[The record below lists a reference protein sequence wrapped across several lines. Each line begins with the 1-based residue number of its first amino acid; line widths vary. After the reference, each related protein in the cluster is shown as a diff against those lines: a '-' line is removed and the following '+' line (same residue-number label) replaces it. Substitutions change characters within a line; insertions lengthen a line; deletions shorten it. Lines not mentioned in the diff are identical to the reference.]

1 MIDQP
6 SSPYSTRGPAL
17 PKADSP
23 PPVDNV
29 KIGASGGLRQWLLD
43 NHTSFAVSS
52 YQSGRLVL
60 VGAMENGTV
69 SIHQQRYDRV
79 MGLCWASD
87 RLYLASQ
94 QYVWR
99 LENVRRAEQLPQS
112 SFDTVLVP
120 RDAQTTGNIDV
131 HEMAV
136 DGAGRLI
143 IVNTLYSCLATLDP
157 THSFR
162 PIWKP
167 SFISQLAPED
177 RCHLNGL
184 GMVDGRPKY
193 VTAVS
198 QTDVADGWHG
208 RPLPKGVVIDVET
221 DRVVTDQVY
230 MPHSPRA
237 VNGRIYA
244 LDSGRGFLV
253 EIDPE
258 SGKLSDVAFCP
269 GFARGLAIHGD
280 YALVTV
286 SKPRHGGFA
295 DLPIERE
302 MEVRLAT
309 PMCGVLIIDLKNG
322 DIVEWVKFEGDVTE
336 LFTVEL
342 MPGVVCPMSLGLGT
356 PEFDNAVTFD
366 PAISPL

>member
-1 MIDQP
+1 
-6 SSPYSTRGPAL
+6 
-17 PKADSP
+17 
-23 PPVDNV
+23 
-29 KIGASGGLRQWLLD
+29 
-43 NHTSFAVSS
+43 
-52 YQSGRLVL
+52 
-60 VGAMENGTV
+60 
-69 SIHQQRYDRV
+69 
-79 MGLCWASD
+79 
-87 RLYLASQ
+87 
-94 QYVWR
+94 
-99 LENVRRAEQLPQS
+99 
-112 SFDTVLVP
+112 
-120 RDAQTTGNIDV
+120 
-131 HEMAV
+131 
-136 DGAGRLI
+136 
-143 IVNTLYSCLATLDP
+143 
-157 THSFR
+157 
-162 PIWKP
+162 
-167 SFISQLAPED
+167 
-177 RCHLNGL
+177 
-184 GMVDGRPKY
+184 MVDGRPKY